1 MNAFFYSEAIPNSE
15 AGVRVSEARRF
26 IRIPFAW
33 YFRSNILNKQHLWND
48 LLSHRA
54 RYTSIL
60 FD

>member
-1 MNAFFYSEAIPNSE
+1 MKAFFYSEAIPNSE
-15 AGVRVSEARRF
+15 AGVRVSKARF

-48 LLSHRA
+48 LLSHKA
-54 RYTSIL
+54 RYTNVL